1 MSTKKRMLMIW
12 PSVIIAIVFG
22 IMTIKSG
29 AAVLFT
35 DGEARLAAGNYVGFV
50 LWFNFLAG
58 FMYIVAGIGLWIK
71 QKWAAKLAIVIAGLT
86 LLVFA
91 AFGIHILMNGSY
103 EIRTVIAM
111 TLRSVIW
118 ISIAVV
124 ATIYNKQTIVNKISN
139 S

>member
-12 PSVIIAIVFG
+12 PAMIIAIVFG

-29 AAVLFT
+29 SAVLFV

-58 FMYIVAGIGLWIK
+58 FLYIIAGIGLWTK
-71 QKWAAKLAIVIAGLT
+71 QVWASKLAILIAVLT
-86 LLVFA
+86 ILVFA
-91 AFGIHILMNGSY
+91 AFGIHIFMDGSY

-118 ISIAVV
+118 ITIAMV
-124 ATIYNKQTIVNKISN
+124 AYIDNKQTTSN
-139 S
+139 L